1 MKSTFP
7 ITTPTEDRWAPSAE
21 ASPLD
26 QPAVNRIGNAA
37 VSSRVLNLA
46 EVAALVRCS
55 RAHLSNIINGKVHG
69 FRGCQ
74 KATFAHSG
82 GRCSRSGEAFPT
94 ALVSMSPNC
103 ADVHALLLSEDIL
116 NAR

>member
-1 MKSTFP
+1 M
-7 ITTPTEDRWAPSAE
+7 ERYME
-21 ASPLD
+21 
-26 QPAVNRIGNAA
+26 
-37 VSSRVLNLA
+37 
-46 EVAALVRCS
+46 
-55 RAHLSNIINGKVHG
+55 
-69 FRGCQ
+69 FRSCQ